1 MDERKLIISL
11 LLVAFLAAGV
21 CAGAQSEKCGK
32 CHSDSPAYKEWQKS
46 GHANA
51 IKTLL
56 KADNAS
62 QSCLKCHSSD
72 YERARLNP
80 WLSRKDL
87 PTLKT
92 AKDAVS
98 CSLCHKHKN
107 EVEAILTKPV
117 EELCITCHV
126 LFCGG

>member
-1 MDERKLIISL
+1 MNAKKIIVSF
-11 LLVAFLAAGV
+11 LLVLPLAVGV
-21 CAGAQSEKCGK
+21 CSGAQAEKCGK
-32 CHSDSPAYKEWQKS
+32 CHSDSPVYKEWQTS
-46 GHANA
+46 RHANA

-56 KADNAS
+56 KAGNAS

-72 YERARLNP
+72 YELARLNP

-98 CSLCHKHKN
+98 CSSCHKHKSK
-107 EVEAILTKPV
+107 EEATLIKPV
-117 EELCITCHV
+117 EKLCITCHV